1 MHIRFVLYAR
11 VRYIQ
16 KRFLDEILTFV
27 RIVSDKG
34 DLIMT
39 IEEAAYNATV
49 TTFCFFFGLVLA
61 GVSFAYLTKMF
72 EDRKIGISYSGIVYV
87 VLIALIIAG
96 AIILIYGIT
105 SLPW

>member
-1 MHIRFVLYAR
+1 MHVGFAQSVT
-11 VRYIQ
+11 VRCIP
-16 KRFLDEILTFV
+16 KRSLEEILTFV
-27 RIVSDKG
+27 QIARNKG
-34 DLIMT
+34 ALIMT